1 MRSDAPALLPI
12 FRSRHQ
18 ADLLTVLLLHPD
30 RSYSLT
36 DLSRRLGVP
45 LTTLHREAQRLTDAE
60 LITVETAGRTR
71 LFRANTRN
79 RAVGPLTQL
88 LLITFGPHAVIADE
102 FADLPDTDRVLVY
115 GSWAARYNGV
125 EGPPPHDVDVLVI
138 GRPDRSDVYDA
149 ADRAEQRLG
158 FPVNPTIRAPER
170 WAEATDPLIQQIQ
183 DSPTVTAI
191 DHTSNTDHQE
201 TQ

>member
-45 LTTLHREAQRLTDAE
+45 LTTLHREAQRLADAD

-71 LFRANTRN
+71 LFRANSSN
-79 RAVGPLTQL
+79 RAVAPLTQL
-88 LLITFGPHAVIADE
+88 LITTFGPHTVIRDE

-115 GSWAARYNGV
+115 GSWAARYHGE

-138 GRPDRSDVYDA
+138 GRPDRGDVYEA

-158 FPVNPTIRAPER
+158 FPVNPTIRSPDR
-170 WAEATDPLIQQIQ
+170 WAEAADPLIQQIQ
-183 DSPTVTAI
+183 ASPAVTAI
-191 DHTSNTDHQE
+191 DHSSVTENQE
-201 TQ
+201 TP